1 MSRNS
6 VTETDKG
13 WNRIRDEI
21 NAAQGAGV
29 NVGILSDET
38 ETYEDGADMILVAA
52 ANEFGTA
59 DGHIPPRPF
68 IRGSFD
74 QQRRFLGVLSERLW
88 NQVLAGRLTTR
99 QALGLLGEEHQGQ
112 VQDYIVALQTPANA
126 PSTIAQKGSS
136 NPLNDEGRLRN
147 SIRWEYDR

>member
-1 MSRNS
+1 MSRNT
-6 VTETDKG
+6 VTETDQG
-13 WNRIRDEI
+13 WQRIKDEI
-21 NAAQGAGV
+21 SAAQGAGV

-38 ETYEDGADMILVAA
+38 ETYEDGTDMLLVAA

-74 QQRRFLGVLSERLW
+74 QQSRALQVLSERLW
-88 NQVLAGRLTTR
+88 NQVLAGRLTAR
-99 QALGLLGEEHQGQ
+99 NALGLLGEEHQGQ
-112 VQDYIVALQTPANA
+112 VQDYIVALQTPPNA

-147 SIRWEYDR
+147 AIRWEHDL